1 MIEINLLPHR
11 EARRVADLRQTAGLL
26 ALGMVV
32 VVGGIWFVHKGLMD
46 SQHMAEASVRQLE
59 ADIERFK
66 PEETKVAN
74 FKKQRAELEDKL
86 EIIRN
91 LDAARSGPVRILE
104 ELSKTTPERLWLTKL
119 STEGATITLEG
130 QSLDTSLVADF
141 LRGLNVSTYFDL
153 VDLERTQSGPEV
165 EGVKL
170 VKFVI
175 KAQLI
180 SPDVNDDE
188 GEGQDA

>member
-141 LRGLNVSTYFDL
+141 LRGLNASTYFDL

>member
-11 EARRVADLRQTAGLL
+11 EARRAADLRQTVGLL
-26 ALGMVV
+26 ALGLVI
-32 VVGGIWFVHKGLMD
+32 VVGGIWFANKNLKA
-46 SQHMAEASVRQLE
+46 SQTMAEASVRQLE

-66 PEETKVAN
+66 PEEKKVAD
-74 FKKQRAELEDKL
+74 FKRKRGELEDKL

-91 LDAARSGPVRILE
+91 LDAARRGPVRILE

-119 STEGATITLEG
+119 QTEGTGITLEG
-130 QSLDTSLVADF
+130 QSLDTGVVADF
-141 LRGLNVSTYFDL
+141 LRNLNASSYFDS
-153 VDLERTQSGPEV
+153 VDLERTVSGREV

-175 KAQLI
+175 KAELAK
-180 SPDVNDDE
+180 PAKD
-188 GEGQDA
+188 GEGQAQGA

>member
-141 LRGLNVSTYFDL
+141 LRALNASTYFDL

-180 SPDVNDDE
+180 SPDANDDE